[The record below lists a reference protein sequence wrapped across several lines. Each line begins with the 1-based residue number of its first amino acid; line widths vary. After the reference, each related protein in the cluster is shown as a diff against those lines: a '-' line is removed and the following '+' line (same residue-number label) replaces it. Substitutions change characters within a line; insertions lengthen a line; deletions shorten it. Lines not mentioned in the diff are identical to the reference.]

1 MSAAREA
8 LLLPLLLLTAML
20 LAGVE
25 PGARVAFAAPTPLA
39 LVLAMLFI
47 AALVRS
53 RALDPARLMHGSRS
67 ILANANGAAVLLSLA
82 GAAAAVLA
90 MVTPRSGL
98 PRFFVSAFL
107 LTLLINTLVAR
118 PDRVRLLRSLAVI
131 LGAGFVLKFVVL
143 SALSEPGGST
153 TSRVLVALFDTAT
166 LGAIAQ
172 EPQPASA
179 GYLGFAAISLLLAA
193 TALLPA
199 PRGRAE
205 LEAASRMQLPEA

>member
-8 LLLPLLLLTAML
+8 FVLPLLLLTSML
-20 LAGVE
+20 LASVERGV
-25 PGARVAFAAPTPLA
+25 RVAFTAPTPLS

-67 ILANANGAAVLLSLA
+67 MLANSNGAAVLLSLA

-90 MVTPRSGL
+90 MITPRSGL
-98 PRFFVSAFL
+98 PRFFVSVLL

-143 SALSEPGGST
+143 SALSAPGGTT
-153 TSRVLVALFDTAT
+153 TSRVLIALFDAAT
-166 LGAIAQ
+166 FGSIAQ
-172 EPQPASA
+172 DPQPATA
-179 GYLGFAAISLLLAA
+179 GYFAFAAIALLLAA

-199 PRGRAE
+199 GGGHAGV
-205 LEAASRMQLPEA
+205 EAAPRMQLPQP